1 MEYSF
6 VRTVNGPA
14 VVSDDEI
21 LFFTQFVALQDY
33 VENDPEFIFKA
44 KAFLSEALVDLA
56 ETLAMS
62 LHTATVGVDFAMSIH
77 HYVSAIHHINGF
89 EAFIRQQQS
98 R

>member
-14 VVSDDEI
+14 VVSAEEI
-21 LFFTQFVALQDY
+21 VFFTQYVALQDY
-33 VENDPEFIFKA
+33 VEADPEFLFKA
-44 KAFLSEALVDLA
+44 KAFLSEAIVDLA

-62 LHTATVGVDFAMSIH
+62 LHTAVVGVDFAMSIH
-77 HYVSAIHHINGF
+77 HYISAIHHLNNF
-89 EAFIRQQQS
+89 ETFIRQQQS